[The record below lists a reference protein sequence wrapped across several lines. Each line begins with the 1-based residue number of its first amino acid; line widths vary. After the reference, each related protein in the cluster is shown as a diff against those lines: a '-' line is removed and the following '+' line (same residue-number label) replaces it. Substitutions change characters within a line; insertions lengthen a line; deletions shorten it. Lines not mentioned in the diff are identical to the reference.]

1 MTYTSF
7 LNLSQT
13 KRLIALL
20 NSPILISSQCSL
32 PTLTV
37 IPSLFLIRLKCE
49 LKQQGLVIEDI
60 RLSGGA
66 ASFVLDPTGDLA
78 FRDLDFLIFV
88 NDVRSEVNWS
98 RIKQAVFTSLPLSMK
113 DNQCLSTEIYADKM
127 IRILN
132 DHDQW
137 GLISLRN
144 VDGRNLELKFV
155 EHMKRQ
161 YQFSVDSFQILLEP
175 LLNYFYF
182 TKKFDSYQP
191 ILVLSSYGNFF
202 EALQHLHYRLI
213 AVKSPEEIRGGGL
226 LKYCDLI
233 ARGFRPTNPNQ
244 MTDLQRYMCSRFFID
259 FRDSLAQEQVL
270 FKYVNSHFGIDYDVR
285 YRFLRCL
292 YEVISTDSVWLSAYE
307 RLAFL
312 KTISTMSSSIMPLK
326 FANHLVKSFSSTGNV
341 CSSKKVTQLQKSL
354 PLSSTVQDQLIPSV
368 PSSNTLIKSSS
379 DKSTNVVLVSSP
391 PMTSLSFEQIDVFV
405 QIVNSLRTELFPK
418 LNNFLS
424 SM

>member
-1 MTYTSF
+1 
-7 LNLSQT
+7 
-13 KRLIALL
+13 
-20 NSPILISSQCSL
+20 
-32 PTLTV
+32 
-37 IPSLFLIRLKCE
+37 
-49 LKQQGLVIEDI
+49 
-60 RLSGGA
+60 
-66 ASFVLDPTGDLA
+66 
-78 FRDLDFLIFV
+78 
-88 NDVRSEVNWS
+88 
-98 RIKQAVFTSLPLSMK
+98 
-113 DNQCLSTEIYADKM
+113 
-127 IRILN
+127 
-132 DHDQW
+132 
-137 GLISLRN
+137 
-144 VDGRNLELKFV
+144 
-155 EHMKRQ
+155 MKRQ

-182 TKKFDSYQP
+182 TKKFDSYPP

-326 FANHLVKSFSSTGNV
+326 LANHLVKSFSSTGNV
-341 CSSKKVTQLQKSL
+341 CSTKKVTQLQKSL
-354 PLSSTVQDQLIPSV
+354 PLSSTVQGL
-368 PSSNTLIKSSS
+368 
-379 DKSTNVVLVSSP
+379 
-391 PMTSLSFEQIDVFV
+391 LSKQKCRMY
-405 QIVNSLRTELFPK
+405 S
-418 LNNFLS
+418 
-424 SM
+424 